1 MVMAAEIAAGY
12 LPSYVNPSLTGT
24 ALTAPSNIK
33 NSLKSK
39 DDILFGLKL
48 KMLGDMNF
56 SLVPN
61 NEISNQNG
69 NRLSIVGRY
78 KLTDGTIQLS
88 DPIEE
93 SIIGFDKISGLI
105 AFNNAIVVNKDNV
118 GFNYSFDINPSDQSA
133 SDREANV
140 LKVRDIN
147 FYPPVDPPVGWNP
160 ANTYNN
166 RAQRLGEMVMTGGR
180 ISSEFALKPRN

>member
-33 NSLKSK
+33 NSLK

-61 NEISNQNG
+61 NEI
-69 NRLSIVGRY
+69 
-78 KLTDGTIQLS
+78 
-88 DPIEE
+88 
-93 SIIGFDKISGLI
+93 
-105 AFNNAIVVNKDNV
+105 
-118 GFNYSFDINPSDQSA
+118 
-133 SDREANV
+133 
-140 LKVRDIN
+140 
-147 FYPPVDPPVGWNP
+147 
-160 ANTYNN
+160 
-166 RAQRLGEMVMTGGR
+166 
-180 ISSEFALKPRN
+180 LKPKW